1 MEKCEL
7 KCGILGIFR
16 NVPSDNFRV
25 NASVISYYLEH
36 DSKLDITNAIFQLR
50 DEKSIVLESS
60 YFVTRNSDNKIIDY
74 TFDIQKIE
82 KKQIA

>member
-1 MEKCEL
+1 MEKL
-7 KCGILGIFR
+7 KCNILGIFK
-16 NVPSDNFRV
+16 NAPCDSFRV

-50 DEKSIVLESS
+50 DEKSIVLESA
-60 YFVTRNSDNKIIDY
+60 YRLIRNKDGKIVDY
-74 TFDIQKIE
+74 TFDVHKIE